1 MLNEPLE
8 LIVPLIHG
16 ADPRAT
22 MGMLWQGP
30 ADPQMLVDGAT
41 IARASRYPS
50 GPAALRI
57 AVARDHVVAR
67 AWGAGARDALEQ
79 VPSLIGEC
87 DDPSPLVPRH
97 EIVAQTQRRLPGLRL
112 TSGAPLFETLL
123 FSIIGQ
129 KITSYEA
136 RHSFAALIRR
146 FGEPAP
152 GPLGLMLPPP
162 PETLAR
168 TPYWAFHALGIER
181 RRADTIRAAAAV
193 AHRFDSLRALP
204 TAQRMERLT
213 SLPGVG
219 PWTAA
224 EAIRLSFGD
233 PDAVSV
239 GDYHLPGVVCWALAG
254 ERDGTDER
262 MLELLEPYAGQ
273 RARVVLLIERS
284 GLRQERHAPRM
295 APRSIAGILIYGRV
309 TRRSAAP
316 VPRGG

>member
-1 MLNEPLE
+1 MEA
-8 LIVPLIHG
+8 IVPLL
-16 ADPRAT
+16 ARSDALAT

-30 ADPQMLVDGAT
+30 PDAQMRVEGGV
-41 IARASRYPS
+41 ISRASRFSS

-57 AVARDHVVAR
+57 RVGRDSVVAR
-67 AWGAGARDALEQ
+67 AWGPGAREALDT
-79 VPSLIGEC
+79 VPALVGDR
-87 DDPSPLVPRH
+87 DDPTQLTPVDPF
-97 EIVAQTQRRLPGLRL
+97 VADLARRLPGLRL

-123 FSIIGQ
+123 FSILGQ
-129 KITSYEA
+129 KVTSFEA
-136 RHSFAALIRR
+136 RRSFGMLIRR

-152 GPLGLMLPPP
+152 GPLGLMVPPP
-162 PETLAR
+162 PAKLAR

-181 RRADTIRAAAAV
+181 RRADTIRAAAAA
-193 AHRFDSLRALP
+193 AHRFESLRGLS
-204 TAQRMERLT
+204 TAERMTRLT

-239 GDYHLPGVVCWALAG
+239 GDYHLPSLVCWALAG

-273 RARVVLLIERS
+273 RARVVLLIERA
-284 GLRQERHAPRM
+284 GLRFERHGPRM
-295 APRSIAGILIYGRV
+295 SPRSIAGM
-309 TRRSAAP
+309 
-316 VPRGG
+316 